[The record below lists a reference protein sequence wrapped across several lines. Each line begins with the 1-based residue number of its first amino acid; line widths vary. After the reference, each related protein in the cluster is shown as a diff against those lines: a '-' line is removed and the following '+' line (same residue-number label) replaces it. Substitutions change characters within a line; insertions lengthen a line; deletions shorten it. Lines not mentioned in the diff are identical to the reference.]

1 MMETT
6 FQYLLLDSFLSLS
19 KEGKEKIETLEK
31 ELKRRKL
38 SGSTDDNNSFNHD
51 WDPKVREILY
61 SKNEAI
67 QDDPATI
74 DQFEF
79 KNVGVYPQSRY

>member
-19 KEGKEKIETLEK
+19 KEGKEKIATLEK

-38 SGSTDDNNSFNHD
+38 SGDTDDSNSFNHD
-51 WDPKVREILY
+51 LDPQVRDILFAQ
-61 SKNEAI
+61 NE
-67 QDDPATI
+67 TI
-74 DQFEF
+74 
-79 KNVGVYPQSRY
+79 